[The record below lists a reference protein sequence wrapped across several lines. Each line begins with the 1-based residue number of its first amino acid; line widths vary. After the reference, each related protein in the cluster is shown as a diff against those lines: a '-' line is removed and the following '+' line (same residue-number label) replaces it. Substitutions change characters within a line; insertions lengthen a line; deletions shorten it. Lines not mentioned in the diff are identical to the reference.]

1 MKKDDT
7 VYLRHIFD
15 AIKKIEEYTTGMNE
29 KSFFASDK
37 TQDAVIR
44 QLEII
49 GEATK
54 RITINTR
61 SNHSGIPWKDMA
73 GMRDKL
79 IHDYFGVDINAV
91 WQTVEEDLPFLKNE
105 VATILKTST

>member
-1 MKKDDT
+1 VKKDDT

-15 AIKKIEEYTTGMNE
+15 AIKKVEEYTTGMNE
-29 KSFFASDK
+29 ESFFASDK

-61 SNHSGIPWKDMA
+61 SNHGGIPWKDMA

>member
-1 MKKDDT
+1 MKKDDSI
-7 VYLRHIFD
+7 YLDHINTSLN
-15 AIKKIEEYTTGMNE
+15 KITDYIQGHDINTFL
-29 KSFFASDK
+29 KSEK

-54 RITINTR
+54 RISKELKDKNFQ
-61 SNHSGIPWKDMA
+61 IPWADMA

-79 IHDYFGVDINAV
+79 IHDYIGVDIWVV
-91 WQTVEEDLPFLKNE
+91 WETAKKDVPEMMEKLHR
-105 VATILKTST
+105 IKT

>member
-1 MKKDDT
+1 MKKDDS
-7 VYLRHIFD
+7 VYLQHINTSLD
-15 AIKKIEEYTTGMNE
+15 KITEYIRDHDLN
-29 KSFFASDK
+29 SFLQSDK

-54 RITINTR
+54 RISQRLRNL
-61 SNHSGIPWKDMA
+61 NPDIPWDDMA

-79 IHDYFGVDINAV
+79 IHDYIDINIWIV
-91 WQTVEEDLPFLKNE
+91 WETAEKDVPYLREGLKDI
-105 VATILKTST
+105 TK

>member
-1 MKKDDT
+1 MNKDDSI
-7 VYLRHIFD
+7 YLEHISTSLD
-15 AIKKIEEYTTGMNE
+15 KITEYIQGHDINTFL
-29 KSFFASDK
+29 KSDK

-54 RITINTR
+54 RISKELKEKNTV
-61 SNHSGIPWKDMA
+61 IPWADMS

-79 IHDYFGVDINAV
+79 IHDYIDIDIWIVWETAV
-91 WQTVEEDLPFLKNE
+91 KDVPDIKDKLSK
-105 VATILKTST
+105 IKM